1 MAGEEHAQSGAAAVD
16 LLTSRGTLYRAW
28 QRVWE
33 NGGCRGAD
41 GVTLGRFRDHLE
53 WELDSI
59 QDSLLRHC
67 YRPVPLLRFEVPK
80 GDGAGPR
87 DLAVPSVRDR
97 VVQSAVYLVTGERF
111 EEEME
116 DSSFAYRKGRS
127 VRDAVAA
134 IRDLRD
140 RGYRWV
146 LDADIVAFFDR
157 VDHHLLFDRLH
168 RLDLDPFVERLFHL
182 WIEPE
187 VYDGRSIRTLTQG
200 IPQGAVVSPTLANLY
215 LDQLDEELAAAG
227 QIAVRYADD
236 LVLLCKNEEDAAAAL
251 ELTDDLLEDLA
262 LDLHPDKTHIRSFDL
277 GFKFLGALFVGDSI
291 FLPFAK
297 HKEPNASPTLPPPLD
312 LRTYLELKA
321 VTDAP
326 CRPST
331 SPSRTRSSE
340 RPATG

>member
-1 MAGEEHAQSGAAAVD
+1 MTAEDCPQVGTPAIDQ
-16 LLTSRGTLYRAW
+16 LTSRGTLYRAW

-41 GVTLGRFRDHLE
+41 GVTLGRFRDRLE

-80 GDGAGPR
+80 RDGAGPR
-87 DLAVPSVRDR
+87 HLAVPSVRDR

-111 EEEME
+111 EQEME

-146 LDADIVAFFDR
+146 LDADIVACFDR
-157 VDHHLLFDRLH
+157 IDHDLLFDRLH
-168 RLDLDPFVERLFHL
+168 RLGLDPFIERLFHL
-182 WIEPE
+182 WIEAE
-187 VYDGRSIRTLTQG
+187 VYDGRSVRTLIQG
-200 IPQGAVVSPTLANLY
+200 IPQGSVVSPMLANLY
-215 LDQLDEELAAAG
+215 LDQLDEDLAAAG
-227 QIAVRYADD
+227 QVAVRYADD
-236 LVLLCKNEEDAAAAL
+236 LVLLCANEEDAAAAL

-262 LDLHPDKTHIRSFDL
+262 LDLHREKTEVRSFDL

-291 FLPFAK
+291 FLPFAR
-297 HKEPNASPTLPPPLD
+297 HKEPGATPTLPSPLD

-321 VTDAP
+321 ATDTP

-331 SPSRTRSSE
+331 SPSRTRSSA